1 MRGRTEFRLHFG
13 VAVDF
18 VVRHI
23 CSTMKTATVRDL
35 RNHYTG
41 ILKWISSGEVVQI
54 TQRGKPVARLI
65 PETPDIDSQID
76 WSRSPAMQ
84 RDRTKE
90 KMLSSE
96 ESLALI
102 REAGGQ
108 W

>member
-1 MRGRTEFRLHFG
+1 
-13 VAVDF
+13 
-18 VVRHI
+18 
-23 CSTMKTATVRDL
+23 MKTATVRDL

-54 TQRGKPVARLI
+54 TQRGKPIARLI
-65 PETPDIDSQID
+65 PETPDIADKID
-76 WSRSPAMQ
+76 WSLSSALQ
-84 RDRTKE
+84 RDRAKE
-90 KMLSSE
+90 KILSSE